1 MKYENIHGDLSFSS
15 SNYNPSSKFQNRILG
30 ICDHDVSRGHSK
42 PSKLF
47 PLPFN
52 SPSNQQTF
60 SDITLC
66 DPYIPDIILN
76 QKIYFYNEDY
86 SL

>member
-1 MKYENIHGDLSFSS
+1 MKYENIHGDLCFSS

-30 ICDHDVSRGHSK
+30 ICDHDVYRGHLKSN
-42 PSKLF
+42 KLKL
-47 PLPFN
+47 LPFN
-52 SPSNQQTF
+52 SPSKQQTF
-60 SDITLC
+60 SDITLF

-76 QKIYFYNEDY
+76 QTIYFYNEHY